1 MKRLS
6 TLFALLF
13 LLAATLPLVAAD
25 QQTWKNVS
33 VVDSMCLEKVKADP
47 DKHERKCLVQC
58 GDMGGYGILD
68 ADGNYL
74 KLDDAGS
81 AKLLD
86 LLKASDKKDHIR
98 VTVAGE
104 KSGDTIK
111 VSSVS
116 LD

>member
-13 LLAATLPLVAAD
+13 LLAALPLFAD
-25 QQTWKNVS
+25 TQTWKDVP
-33 VVDSMCLEKVKADP
+33 VVDTMCLSKVKADP
-47 DKHERKCLVQC
+47 DKHERKCLLQC
-58 GDMGGYGILD
+58 GDMGGFGILD

-74 KLDDAGS
+74 KLDDAGN

-98 VTVAGE
+98 ATVEGE

-111 VSSVS
+111 VSSVT
-116 LD
+116 LN

>member
-13 LLAATLPLVAAD
+13 LLSTLPLFAEE
-25 QQTWKNVS
+25 QTWKDVS
-33 VVDSMCLEKVKADP
+33 VIDTMCLSKVKENP
-47 DKHERKCLVQC
+47 DKHERKCLLQC

-74 KLDDAGS
+74 KFDDAGNTKVQ
-81 AKLLD
+81 A
-86 LLKASDKKDHIR
+86 LLKDSDKKDHIR

-116 LD
+116 LN

>member
-13 LLAATLPLVAAD
+13 LLAALPLFAD
-25 QQTWKNVS
+25 TQTWKDVS
-33 VVDSMCLEKVKADP
+33 VVDSMCLEKVKSNP
-47 DKHERKCLVQC
+47 DKHERKCLLQC

-68 ADGNYL
+68 ADGKYL
-74 KLDDAGS
+74 KLDDDGS
-81 AKLLD
+81 AKLLE

-98 VTVAGE
+98 VNIEGE

-111 VSSVS
+111 VSSVT
-116 LD
+116 LN

>member
-13 LLAATLPLVAAD
+13 VLSTLPLFVFAD
-25 QQTWKNVS
+25 TQTWKDVS
-33 VVDSMCLEKVKADP
+33 VVDSMCLEKVKSDP
-47 DKHERKCLVQC
+47 DKHERKCLLQC

-68 ADGNYL
+68 ADGKYL
-74 KLDDAGS
+74 KLDDEGS

-98 VTVAGE
+98 VNIEGE

-111 VSSVS
+111 VSSVT
-116 LD
+116 LN